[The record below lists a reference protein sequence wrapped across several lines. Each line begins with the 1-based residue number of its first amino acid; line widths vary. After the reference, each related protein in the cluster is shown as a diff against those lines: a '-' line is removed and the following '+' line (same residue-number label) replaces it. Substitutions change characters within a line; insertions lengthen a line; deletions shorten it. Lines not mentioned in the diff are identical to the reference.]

1 MAWRSICGKKGR
13 SALTILS
20 IFIGIAAVMTIV
32 STMEG
37 MKAKT
42 MEQFAAMGAN
52 RIEVSVYAY
61 MYDEGGNPISKDY
74 FTGLYRFCS
83 GLKESI
89 IGITPKGSSNA
100 TVVYGT
106 KNSSTMEWKYDQ
118 QYNVVSGPPQIYYGS
133 DQYSACNNLAIA
145 KGRDLAWLDCE
156 KYNQICVLGAQAA
169 RVFFG
174 SANPV
179 GQIMKVNGNN
189 FEVVGVYG
197 ARVEPD
203 TPSAYQTDNFMILP
217 YTATRLLGDTAPTE
231 FLVKAKDDASMKTA
245 ITEIGGY
252 LSGVVDQSMG
262 GYQVQKEGYW
272 QDYQNQQLT
281 MISLVLGGMFGVA
294 LLLARG
300 IVHLLKGS
308 LRGHHPKELLDLY
321 LQQDDLLNSIEDGLV
336 ATDLRGQ
343 VVFANDQ
350 ARTLLQ
356 CGSTPLEGQPLTRF
370 FPETGCIQVA
380 RSGQAVHNRS
390 CVIQERQI
398 LASEVPILG
407 ENGSQGVLNVFHDK
421 TEMRKL
427 SDELSGARYML
438 DTLRFFNHEFM
449 NKLHI
454 ILGYL
459 QTGESQ
465 KAVQF
470 IMNTSLVTSQ
480 SIRETADC
488 IRVSHLCALIIG
500 KMMHAA
506 ELGILLTVT
515 HDSFCREED
524 LLLSPEDYATI
535 LGNLLENAIDELS
548 RSHSEVREIK
558 LSMYCRPD
566 CNLVVCEDTGGGIA
580 PDILPHIWDKGFS
593 SKGEGRGFGL
603 YLISRLVDEH
613 GGCIE
618 LETEPGVGTC
628 FTLTFTR
635 EE

>member
-52 RIEVSVYAY
+52 RIEVSVYAQ
-61 MYDEGGNPISKDY
+61 MYDENGNPISKDY

-252 LSGVVDQSMG
+252 LSGVVDQNIMLVTVTERTREIGIRRSLGAQRSSIVAQFLIESGMLCGMG
-262 GYQVQKEGYW
+262 GIVGIIFG
-272 QDYQNQQLT
+272 T
-281 MISLVLGGMFGVA
+281 IGSLALGKILFQMTIFPATWVTLAAFGLSVA
-294 LLLARG
+294 L
-300 IVHLLKGS
+300 
-308 LRGHHPKELLDLY
+308 
-321 LQQDDLLNSIEDGLV
+321 
-336 ATDLRGQ
+336 
-343 VVFANDQ
+343 
-350 ARTLLQ
+350 
-356 CGSTPLEGQPLTRF
+356 
-370 FPETGCIQVA
+370 
-380 RSGQAVHNRS
+380 
-390 CVIQERQI
+390 
-398 LASEVPILG
+398 
-407 ENGSQGVLNVFHDK
+407 GVLFGSYPAAK
-421 TEMRKL
+421 ASKL
-427 SDELSGARYML
+427 QPVEA
-438 DTLRFFNHEFM
+438 LR
-449 NKLHI
+449 
-454 ILGYL
+454 
-459 QTGESQ
+459 
-465 KAVQF
+465 
-470 IMNTSLVTSQ
+470 
-480 SIRETADC
+480 AD
-488 IRVSHLCALIIG
+488 
-500 KMMHAA
+500 
-506 ELGILLTVT
+506 
-515 HDSFCREED
+515 
-524 LLLSPEDYATI
+524 
-535 LGNLLENAIDELS
+535 
-548 RSHSEVREIK
+548 
-558 LSMYCRPD
+558 
-566 CNLVVCEDTGGGIA
+566 
-580 PDILPHIWDKGFS
+580 
-593 SKGEGRGFGL
+593 
-603 YLISRLVDEH
+603 
-613 GGCIE
+613 
-618 LETEPGVGTC
+618 
-628 FTLTFTR
+628 
-635 EE
+635 

>member
-1 MAWRSICGKKGR
+1 MVLNIGQAFKMAWRSICGKKGR

-74 FTGLYRFCS
+74 FAGLYRFCS

-245 ITEIGGY
+245 GGVRR
-252 LSGVVDQSMG
+252 GEADDG
-262 GYQVQKEGYW
+262 C
-272 QDYQNQQLT
+272 
-281 MISLVLGGMFGVA
+281 
-294 LLLARG
+294 LADRPRTG
-300 IVHLLKGS
+300 TYHHVRRTSRL
-308 LRGHHPKELLDLY
+308 LRGGTG
-321 LQQDDLLNSIEDGLV
+321 GLRLPD
-336 ATDLRGQ
+336 TQPRRG
-343 VVFANDQ
+343 AGR
-350 ARTLLQ
+350 AGA
-356 CGSTPLEGQPLTRF
+356 CAG
-370 FPETGCIQVA
+370 
-380 RSGQAVHNRS
+380 RSD
-390 CVIQERQI
+390 
-398 LASEVPILG
+398 P
-407 ENGSQGVLNVFHDK
+407 NGSSRRFRVWRACRG
-421 TEMRKL
+421 KL
-427 SDELSGARYML
+427 
-438 DTLRFFNHEFM
+438 
-449 NKLHI
+449 
-454 ILGYL
+454 
-459 QTGESQ
+459 
-465 KAVQF
+465 
-470 IMNTSLVTSQ
+470 
-480 SIRETADC
+480 
-488 IRVSHLCALIIG
+488 
-500 KMMHAA
+500 
-506 ELGILLTVT
+506 
-515 HDSFCREED
+515 
-524 LLLSPEDYATI
+524 
-535 LGNLLENAIDELS
+535 
-548 RSHSEVREIK
+548 
-558 LSMYCRPD
+558 
-566 CNLVVCEDTGGGIA
+566 
-580 PDILPHIWDKGFS
+580 
-593 SKGEGRGFGL
+593 
-603 YLISRLVDEH
+603 
-613 GGCIE
+613 
-618 LETEPGVGTC
+618 
-628 FTLTFTR
+628 
-635 EE
+635 

>member
-1 MAWRSICGKKGR
+1 MVLNIGQAFKMAWRSICGKKGR

-74 FTGLYRFCS
+74 FAGLYRFCS

-281 MISLVLGGMFGVA
+281 MISLVLGGIAAISLLVGGIGIMNIMLVSVTERTREIGIRKALGAQESTILTQFVVEAGVTSA
-294 LLLARG
+294 LGGCLG
-300 IVHLLKGS
+300 IVLG
-308 LRGHHPKELLDLY
+308 Y
-321 LQQDDLLNSIEDGLV
+321 
-336 ATDLRGQ
+336 
-343 VVFANDQ
+343 VVSAIIN
-350 ARTLLQ
+350 
-356 CGSTPLEGQPLTRF
+356 
-370 FPETGCIQVA
+370 
-380 RSGQAVHNRS
+380 
-390 CVIQERQI
+390 QI
-398 LASEVPILG
+398 LPYILTDITLNVTPSADAAAIAVG
-407 ENGSQGVLNVFHDK
+407 ISCGIGVLFGF
-421 TEMRKL
+421 L
-427 SDELSGARYML
+427 PARRAASL
-438 DTLRFFNHEFM
+438 NPIEALR
-449 NKLHI
+449 
-454 ILGYL
+454 Y
-459 QTGESQ
+459 
-465 KAVQF
+465 
-470 IMNTSLVTSQ
+470 
-480 SIRETADC
+480 D
-488 IRVSHLCALIIG
+488 
-500 KMMHAA
+500 
-506 ELGILLTVT
+506 
-515 HDSFCREED
+515 
-524 LLLSPEDYATI
+524 
-535 LGNLLENAIDELS
+535 
-548 RSHSEVREIK
+548 
-558 LSMYCRPD
+558 
-566 CNLVVCEDTGGGIA
+566 
-580 PDILPHIWDKGFS
+580 
-593 SKGEGRGFGL
+593 
-603 YLISRLVDEH
+603 
-613 GGCIE
+613 
-618 LETEPGVGTC
+618 
-628 FTLTFTR
+628 
-635 EE
+635 